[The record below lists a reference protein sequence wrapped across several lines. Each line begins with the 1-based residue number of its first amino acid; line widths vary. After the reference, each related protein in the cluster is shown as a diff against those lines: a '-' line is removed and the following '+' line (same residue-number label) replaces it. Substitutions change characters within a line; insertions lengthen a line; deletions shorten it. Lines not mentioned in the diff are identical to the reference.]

1 MKRPIL
7 LLLVSTMTAC
17 AGPSPSRVEHSA
29 DVAKDLYATYSVPK
43 QVHYSFTLRNGTAQ
57 VIRNAE
63 FWTHAPVKHT
73 STQIVEKIRASHPFR
88 TDVDRLGNQ
97 VLRFSFTEI
106 PPFGSKVISVRT
118 ELRMAIAPQP
128 LHGLGSE
135 NEFLVSEPRIESN
148 DQNVIEVALGLKS
161 GIPVQTAASV
171 YDWIVRNLKA
181 ETFIAEDLGAAY
193 ALKNKYGD
201 CTEFA
206 ALFTAMTRA
215 NAIPARM
222 MGGYVS
228 QENAVLKAADY
239 HNWSEFYA
247 SGAWHIADPQK
258 QRFMQGQGDYIAM
271 RIIKT
276 DNSSAFLNSHRFHSA
291 SDGLTVSMN

>member
-1 MKRPIL
+1 MKWPALVL
-7 LLLVSTMTAC
+7 LAGMVAAC
-17 AGPSPSRVEHSA
+17 AGPSPSRLEQGA
-29 DVAKDLYATYSVPK
+29 DIAPSLYATYTVPK
-43 QVHYSFTLRNGTAQ
+43 QVHYSFTLRNGTGR
-57 VIRNAE
+57 VVRNAV
-63 FWTHAPVKHT
+63 FWTYAPVKQT
-73 STQIVEKIRASHPFR
+73 STQVVAKVRASHPFKA
-88 TDVDRLGNQ
+88 DVDRFGNQ
-97 VLRFSFTEI
+97 VLHFELADI
-106 PPFGSKVISVRT
+106 PPFGSKVISVRAD
-118 ELRMAIAPQP
+118 LRMATAPQP
-128 LHGLGSE
+128 LAGSE
-135 NEFLVSEPRIESN
+135 NEFLASEPRIESN
-148 DQNVIEVALGLKS
+148 DTNVIDVASGLKS
-161 GIPVQTAASV
+161 NLPIQTAASV

-215 NAIPARM
+215 NAMPARM

-228 QENAVLKAADY
+228 QENTVLKSADY

-271 RIIKT
+271 RIMKA
-276 DNSSAFLNSHRFHSA
+276 DGSSALFNSHRFHSA
-291 SDGLTVSMN
+291 SDGLTVTMN